1 MRGRC
6 TVVSW
11 RHKVCGCWVFGMV
24 LFPPGY
30 LLQPALA
37 EVSADWWP
45 AQKAAQAYVEVAVPQ
60 SFAERNLL
68 QGLAGLAA
76 RAVNEGRGDELVWMD
91 DGNAEIKEWQQLT
104 VKRLS
109 MERRGGF
116 SVWELLTRYQEK
128 SLVKGYV
135 VYQAEVD
142 HREATKTNE
151 SLNVATTLA
160 GLLDAVPVEE
170 SLEGRIQACG
180 LSRLADGRSL
190 TLAEAF
196 DRYRGQCDSNA
207 VYLLNPRLPNMR
219 DLAVAHRGFVG
230 YGTNGTTRMLFDWT
244 VPLAPVIG
252 WGQGDEFKH
261 TAPVS
266 RSGHFHTV
274 SDCAQNIPFLSAG
287 AGSYRP
293 RHLPAFDPKSIDRT
307 DKRPCVAFM
316 MSDGDNLG
324 YMMAGF
330 WSKSFWGHPAHG
342 QFPMGFSAALGD
354 LAQTMPV
361 VLDRLVETK
370 PPRTSVIQFTGG
382 YFYPDLFAADRT
394 NRWNLLREHSRRIN
408 TQMQRT
414 GATIMCCIMDKSDS
428 PEAQQAL
435 RIFAEEINPLLGIMI
450 MEYAPYHGGGGKVH
464 WVPDGRGG
472 EVPAVT
478 ARYCMWAGMNKKGA
492 GGPAEV
498 ARQAN
503 EDAATDGDNGVS
515 WVAVHAWSQH
525 LDPVTGRKE
534 HGLGPLAR
542 CVESL
547 DPAKVHVVSPEE
559 LLWRLRLNHRLH

>member
-1 MRGRC
+1 M
-6 TVVSW
+6 
-11 RHKVCGCWVFGMV
+11 
-24 LFPPGY
+24 
-30 LLQPALA
+30 
-37 EVSADWWP
+37 
-45 AQKAAQAYVEVAVPQ
+45 AVQ
-60 SFAERNLL
+60 V
-68 QGLAGLAA
+68 G
-76 RAVNEGRGDELVWMD
+76 
-91 DGNAEIKEWQQLT
+91 
-104 VKRLS
+104 
-109 MERRGGF
+109 
-116 SVWELLTRYQEK
+116 
-128 SLVKGYV
+128 
-135 VYQAEVD
+135 
-142 HREATKTNE
+142 E

-160 GLLDAVPVEE
+160 GLLDALPVEE
-170 SLEGRIQACG
+170 SLEGRLQACG

-196 DRYRGQCDSNA
+196 ERYRGQCDSNV

-219 DLAVAHRGFVG
+219 DMAVAHRGFAG
-230 YGTNGTTRMLFDWT
+230 YGTNGTTRMLFNWT
-244 VPLAPVIG
+244 QPLSPVIG

-287 AGSYRP
+287 AGRYQSR
-293 RHLPAFDPKSIDRT
+293 RLPAFDPGSIDRT

-316 MSDGDNLG
+316 MSDGDNLA
-324 YMMAGF
+324 YLMAGF
-330 WSKSFWGHPAHG
+330 WSKSFWGHPNHG
-342 QFPMGFSAALGD
+342 QFPMGFSACLGD

-361 VLDRLVETK
+361 VVDRIVETK

-382 YFYPDLFAADRT
+382 YFYPDLFAAERT
-394 NRWNLLREHSRRIN
+394 NRWDLLRSHARRIN

-414 GATIMCCIMDKSDS
+414 GATVMCCIMEKSDS

-435 RIFAEEINPLLGIMI
+435 RIFAEEINPLLGIMV
-450 MEYAPYHGGGGKVH
+450 MDYAPYHRGGGKVY

-478 ARYCMWAGMNKKGA
+478 ARYLMWAGMNKKGA

-525 LDPVTGRKE
+525 PVPGTDRKE
-534 HGLGPLAR
+534 SGLGPVAR
-542 CVESL
+542 CVEML
-547 DPAKVHVVSPEE
+547 DRAKVHVVSPEE
-559 LLWRLRLNHRLH
+559 MLWRLRRGRDESSHRNPVSDVLGDRKRL